1 MDADRK
7 PLSGGSRRATSLDSP
22 ERGVLAV
29 KIRFLPVALVLALG
43 CQTAGPVPDATAP
56 APAAT
61 PAPAETAP
69 AAAPAPTEV
78 APTSDLSPSTMDGI
92 YTPAQAERGV
102 KVWENVCS
110 ECHDPVDWTETAFRE
125 RWNED
130 SVYRFWYYIYERM
143 PEGSVPYSLPRQ
155 DVTDVLTYIL
165 QLNGV
170 PAGDTELG
178 SDDDSIGEHWLVWGT
193 PGDR

>member
-1 MDADRK
+1 MAY
-7 PLSGGSRRATSLDSP
+7 PLKTRL
-22 ERGVLAV
+22 
-29 KIRFLPVALVLALG
+29 LPLALVLAFG
-43 CQTAGPVPDATAP
+43 CQTAGPGPN
-56 APAAT
+56 T
-61 PAPAETAP
+61 PAPSPEPAAAP
-69 AAAPAPTEV
+69 EPVAAAPAPEPEP
-78 APTSDLSPSTMDGI
+78 AAAEPTSDLSPSTMDGI
-92 YTPAQAERGV
+92 YTPEQALRGV
-102 KVWENVCS
+102 EVWKNVCS
-110 ECHDPVDWTETAFRE
+110 ECHDPEDWTEQAFRD

-193 PGDR
+193 PGDD